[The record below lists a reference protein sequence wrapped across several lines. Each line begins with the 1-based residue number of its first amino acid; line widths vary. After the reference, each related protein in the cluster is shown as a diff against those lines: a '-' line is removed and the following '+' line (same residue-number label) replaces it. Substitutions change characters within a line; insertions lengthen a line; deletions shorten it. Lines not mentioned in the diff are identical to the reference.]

1 MEPGDE
7 YLLYDMENRPEAFV
21 LGETCIPYSLDYLRE
36 FVQNGSGAKLFS
48 CGQVRLI
55 ACLESPAP
63 VLQAGGT
70 PPDTGRQ
77 GFTSL
82 ASWQCPPAGIL
93 DFFNY
98 EALHQRAEIG
108 ILVCPDYRNQGLG
121 QKILAQACSYAKNQ
135 LNLHQLYASVRS
147 DNPVSLKLFDSAGFE
162 RCSHLK
168 DWIRSGAR
176 WVDVFGL
183 QKIL

>member
-1 MEPGDE
+1 M
-7 YLLYDMENRPEAFV
+7 
-21 LGETCIPYSLDYLRE
+21 
-36 FVQNGSGAKLFS
+36 
-48 CGQVRLI
+48 
-55 ACLESPAP
+55 
-63 VLQAGGT
+63 
-70 PPDTGRQ
+70 
-77 GFTSL
+77 
-82 ASWQCPPAGIL
+82 